1 MKNSLDANILI
12 LLQRI
17 IYRLEKSP
25 LEFMEAFVDLLA
37 APERKRDNELLQ
49 DLLLQVWFLVKH
61 PDIFD
66 SSLHSTINTD
76 PQHFN
81 TLPTCYDDLIQVVC
95 AMIEAEIFRYLGPI
109 SQNQLHNKSLH
120 HFWGGLT
127 LHIKLSLPLQPHWGP
142 PIFSK
147 GLVKISDGKS
157 FLCEPPLS
165 ESKIFE
171 LLSRSGS
178 SFVTEYASSYFE
190 REELRTLTLRMAN
203 EFLQFLVQERTL
215 NRYVDKFSMRLSAQ
229 FHFACT
235 HLVENAQGQIQNL
248 LSSSSLD
255 SVVVQIIAEA
265 CSILHL
271 QPNPIISP
279 MPKSLH
285 GPMPI
290 TRESTPNGAVTSSQ
304 RVVSEIGEL
313 ESKRDSETT
322 ISALQYADSLL
333 TPPSAFLTERLWE
346 DIWRVQRRKINA
358 GIQTIYVPQNLQY
371 LDLHGVTQK
380 QITIDELTQASKKRL
395 VLAAPPGG
403 GKTRLQQ
410 ELILRVNASPIY
422 HIGINLKTYISSGL
436 QSFHQFAALEL
447 LKLMEQP
454 FGTLIRLAED
464 LLTLDLEQKI
474 WWHLDGWDDVVMSEH
489 RATSSAIASLSR
501 YTLSTSSPSYTV
513 EQLKGNSESPKGFI
527 NIQPFAPEQI
537 HEFINLNSVKD
548 GTRIQHRVSQLP
560 GLARLP
566 SGLEFISKFCE
577 NETIV
582 ETLFGYINRNLQ
594 SIGEPTIDRA
604 NLVFSSPKE
613 FESASESF
621 TAVYLVVKAIAS
633 HAIASKP
640 LSVIKLDEILP
651 YMGATSREENHKLAT
666 HRLEQGVRAKFW
678 MRNAENQ
685 TFQFIVPEVGW
696 LLLAIALFSSVVGR
710 RWLDYALGQYQQD
723 PCNPLYQMMLT
734 LAMWREEELLLR
746 ASTRTEWEPWFPQ
759 QQLS

>member
-1 MKNSLDANILI
+1 MWKNFEGMKNCLDANILI

-17 IYRLEKSP
+17 IHRLEKSP

-61 PDIFD
+61 PDIFA

-81 TLPTCYDDLIQVVC
+81 TLPTRYDDLIQVVC

-109 SQNQLHNKSLH
+109 SQDQLHKKALH
-120 HFWGGLT
+120 YFWGGLT
-127 LHIKLSLPLQPHWGP
+127 LHIKLSLPLQPYWGP
-142 PIFSK
+142 PIFSN
-147 GLVKISDGKS
+147 GHVNIGGGKS
-157 FLCEPPLS
+157 FPCEPPLS
-165 ESKIFE
+165 ESQIFE
-171 LLSRSGS
+171 LLSRLGS

-190 REELRTLTLRMAN
+190 REELRILTLRIAK

-235 HLVENAQGQIQNL
+235 HLVENARGQNKNL
-248 LSSSSLD
+248 FSSSSLD
-255 SVVVQIIAEA
+255 SVVVQIITEA

-271 QPNPIISP
+271 QPHLIISQ
-279 MPKSLH
+279 L
-285 GPMPI
+285 PI
-290 TRESTPNGAVTSSQ
+290 NSESTTNRSITSSQ
-304 RVVSEIGEL
+304 RVGSEIGEL
-313 ESKRDSETT
+313 ENKRDSETT
-322 ISALQYADSLL
+322 ISALHNADSLL
-333 TPPSAFLTERLWE
+333 TPPNAFLTEKLWE
-346 DIWRVQRRKINA
+346 DIWRVQQRQINA
-358 GIQTIYVPQNLQY
+358 GIQTIYVPQYLQY
-371 LDLHGVTQK
+371 IDLEDASQK
-380 QITIDELTQASKKRL
+380 QITIDELTNASMKRL
-395 VLAAPPGG
+395 VLTAPPGG

-410 ELILRVNASPIY
+410 ELILRVRASPIY

-447 LKLMEQP
+447 LKLLEQP

-464 LLTLDLEQKI
+464 LLMLDLEHKI
-474 WWHLDGWDDVVMSEH
+474 WWHIDGWDDVAMLEH
-489 RATSSAIASLSR
+489 RAISSAIALLSR

-513 EQLKGNSESPKGFI
+513 EQLKGNNESPNGFI

-537 HEFINLNSVKD
+537 HEFINLNSAKH

-566 SGLEFISKFCE
+566 SGLEFISKFSE
-577 NETIV
+577 NETFV

-621 TAVYLVVKAIAS
+621 IAAYLVAKAIVG

-678 MRNAENQ
+678 MRNPENQ

-696 LLLAIALFSSVVGR
+696 LLFAIALFTSVVSR

-734 LAMWREEELLLR
+734 LAMWHEEELLLR
-746 ASTRTEWEPWFPQ
+746 ASTRNEREPWFPQ
-759 QQLS
+759 QQPS